1 MFKYTVHAQLKAKPT
16 GATKLFTGLFK
27 AQKLKSS
34 NAHSTQNF
42 VVSFVYVLMDA
53 LPGIVD
59 GARKISQGGRWILVG
74 ARGRNRRFSLLPM
87 LETTT
92 SRDQCIGALP

>member
-1 MFKYTVHAQLKAKPT
+1 MYSYKPT
-16 GATKLFTGLFK
+16 LFK

-59 GARKISQGGRWILVG
+59 GARKISQSGRWLRDG
-74 ARGRNRRFSLLPM
+74 AWERSCRFASLPM
-87 LETTT
+87 LEATT
-92 SRDQCIGALP
+92 SRNQCITAVHVL